1 MRFRFIRRA
10 IVKQSVQVAQIV
22 AGEPVS
28 VRELSVQ
35 RERSAVASA
44 VATVAALFAIGLGLA
59 AVGFATT
66 LERAVFVPGLLVV
79 WALAGAFVAWR
90 VARRVRHRASRYW
103 LGTALDADAF
113 APTPFS
119 LVRRTGDRFELTLM
133 PGMRGRIEMG
143 RAPLPIEALLEAEPA
158 SQSGRCKTF
167 PLEGDVFA
175 EIAFGGSTFV
185 VRSSATSGADEALR
199 LRTFWSGYARPAAR
213 VAGLALPLVFV
224 ASAFF
229 TVGAPHAIVDRP
241 YRATTPKAST
251 PWEAEKFLRMEAQMQ
266 ARSLHQCFDPLPL
279 SCQRPGFIG
288 VGLSL
293 ARDGEIRSN
302 WIARSTYGRECPVSD
317 CMRNVVSSWSFD
329 PLPSPMRVVLPVQ
342 VLRTE
347 KPLPLP
353 RPAEAA
359 VITSAADVVLDWSSS
374 DGRR

>member
-1 MRFRFIRRA
+1 M
-10 IVKQSVQVAQIV
+10 KQSVQVAQIV
-22 AGEPVS
+22 GGEPTS
-28 VRELSVQ
+28 VRELSIIK
-35 RERSAVASA
+35 ERSAVASA
-44 VATVAALFAIGLGLA
+44 LTTVAAFFSIGAVVAA
-59 AVGFATT
+59 AVFAH
-66 LERAVFVPGLLVV
+66 LERAVFVPGLLFV
-79 WALAGAFVAWR
+79 WGLTGAVVAWR

-113 APTPFS
+113 APTSFS
-119 LVRRTGDRFELTLM
+119 LVKRVGDRFELSLV

-143 RAPLPIEALLEAEPA
+143 RAPLPIEALLEAEA
-158 SQSGRCKTF
+158 AGQAGRGKAF
-167 PLEGDVFA
+167 PLEGNVFA
-175 EIAFGGSTFV
+175 EISFAGATFV
-185 VRSSATSGADEALR
+185 VRGSATAGTDER
-199 LRTFWSGYARPAAR
+199 LLATLLPTLLTRSLWRAFARPAGR

-229 TVGAPHAIVDRP
+229 TVGAPRAISDRP

-251 PWEAEKFLRMEAQMQ
+251 PWEAEKFLRMEAQLQ
-266 ARSLHQCFDPLPL
+266 ARSLHQCFDALPL

-329 PLPSPMRVVLPVQ
+329 PLPSAMRVVLPVQ

-347 KPLPLP
+347 KPLPVA

-359 VITSAADVVLDWSSS
+359 VITSAADIALDWSSS
-374 DGRR
+374 HGRR